1 MSAGASPADL
11 VSYQS
16 HYAGAVSRFAAYA
29 IDVLVSTAAFSLGL
43 AAISYSVQ
51 IVTGHQVS
59 WNRSNTVVAV
69 IFVVWQLVY
78 FAYFWAVG
86 GRTPG
91 MALLGIR
98 VVRADGTT
106 LDPLHAILRAVV
118 FPINILLLGLPFLLI
133 LVQREHRGVQ
143 DFAAGSAVI
152 YSWDARAARLRFLA
166 RQELT
171 TGESAPLPP
180 PTPAPPATAMPSS
193 GTSHQDS
200 GTGHQ
205 DYWAGPAAG

>member
-59 WNRSNTVVAV
+59 WNRSNAVVAV
-69 IFVVWQLVY
+69 IFVVWQFVY
-78 FAYFWAVG
+78 FGYSWAMSG
-86 GRTPG
+86 KTPG
-91 MALLGIR
+91 MALLGVR
-98 VVRADGTT
+98 VVRSDGTT
-106 LDPLHAILRAVV
+106 LDPPHAILRALV
-118 FPINILLLGLPFLLI
+118 FPLNIVLLGLPFLLI
-133 LVQREHRGVQ
+133 LLQRERRGLA
-143 DFAAGSAVI
+143 DLIAGSAVI

-166 RQELT
+166 RQAELT
-171 TGESAPLPP
+171 ADEGSQLDPGV
-180 PTPAPPATAMPSS
+180 PPATDV
-193 GTSHQDS
+193 TS
-200 GTGHQ
+200 
-205 DYWAGPAAG
+205 

>member
-1 MSAGASPADL
+1 MSAGASPADM

-29 IDVLVSTAAFSLGL
+29 VDIAVSTVAFAL
-43 AAISYSVQ
+43 ALAGISYSVQ

-106 LDPLHAILRAVV
+106 LDPLHAMLRALV
-118 FPINILLLGLPFLLI
+118 FPLNFVLFGLPLLVI
-133 LVQREHRGVQ
+133 LVQREHRGLA
-143 DFAAGSAVI
+143 DFIARTAVI

-166 RQELT
+166 RQAELT
-171 TGESAPLPP
+171 AGEGPP
-180 PTPAPPATAMPSS
+180 PELASPGS
-193 GTSHQDS
+193 
-200 GTGHQ
+200 
-205 DYWAGPAAG
+205 

>member
-1 MSAGASPADL
+1 MSAGASPADM

-29 IDVLVSTAAFSLGL
+29 IDVAVVTVAFALGL
-43 AAISYSVQ
+43 AGVSYAVQ
-51 IVTGHQVS
+51 IVTGHQVH
-59 WNRSNTVVAV
+59 WNKSSIVVAV
-69 IFVVWQLVY
+69 IFVVWQFVY
-78 FAYFWAVG
+78 FAYSWAVG

-91 MALLGIR
+91 MALLGVR

-171 TGESAPLPP
+171 ADQSPPLPP

-193 GTSHQDS
+193 GTGHPDS
-200 GTGHQ
+200 GTDHP
-205 DYWAGPAAG
+205 DWAGPAAG